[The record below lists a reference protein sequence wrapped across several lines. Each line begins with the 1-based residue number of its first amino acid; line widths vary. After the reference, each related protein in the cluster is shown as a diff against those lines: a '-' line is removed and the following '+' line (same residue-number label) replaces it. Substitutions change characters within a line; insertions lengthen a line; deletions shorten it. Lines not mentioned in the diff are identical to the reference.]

1 MEQMLKKICAI
12 GLLLMLS
19 MGTMAKVD
27 VRIEK
32 FTGGTITAT
41 QGDEIGGDVT
51 VTLTV
56 TPDRDYIISKSD
68 ISVYA
73 TISPSE
79 TRGDTPEI
87 SGKLTLKGDDP
98 KDLSEK
104 RDYTVTVGANFGV
117 WVKEANFSNGSK
129 GPNRNTSISF
139 ASDITDMSGSY
150 TLASDFEC
158 DATIGTSDDP
168 FTGTI
173 DGGLVTIEGTW
184 DRPLFGCVD
193 GAVIKN
199 VIIKSV
205 NVSYAGNA
213 GAIAAVAKGNT
224 RIFNCGILDGT
235 VGGNDDVGGVVGQ
248 LDGSARVI
256 NCFSYAD
263 ITGGNN
269 VGGIVGNNKV
279 TTTADNIATMV
290 MNCMFYGDITSGATI
305 SPVYGGTNINNLQGG
320 LNTFNYYR
328 YESHY
333 SYVGNITAGK
343 YNCALAVEEK
353 YLTRFEFYRQLLNS
367 NKKLAA
373 FYATGNA
380 ADADQMAKWV
390 LETADRSNENPKPYP
405 VLKPQ
410 GYYPSIINYDVTNA
424 PDSATVGRNKGG
436 KLGKTLSVT
445 ILTKSQKTDGGQ
457 SWPTAA
463 SSDVHTTSLT
473 LTRTD
478 KDEDRFNFNYD
489 KVQLPYYND
498 VGTGNY
504 TENRAV
510 TGWKIT
516 AITAVNGDPYTKD
529 NYPTSGIKDYP
540 DHNYADRKSSNKD
553 LYTVSKRV
561 FSQGAYFD
569 VPYGVSSITIEPYWG
584 KATYIADKNYDVVY
598 KNDYTG
604 KQNVA
609 NTGTQAEN
617 NTTLFNNQ
625 KIQITVSGG
634 LDYIDKWKGGLGSTV
649 YDNAIVLVGNIHQDG
664 VPSNGDNPFTLM
676 SVDNDNDH
684 EPDYS
689 MIYHHKDR
697 LAVAP
702 IRFDFLNVIG
712 TAQAQKPNGAT
723 LICNVG
729 IFATKGWFE
738 ITNTALIYFT
748 QFEYENLTKAPNK
761 FDAPLI
767 LHGGLY
773 DQFVSTQSSSVSGK
787 TIYIHL
793 GGNVW
798 VKEFGMGTHSDG
810 EKATPHVPVSV
821 TGGDYDGFY
830 LSGTYKPDAAVNADN
845 AECYISSGHFGEIA
859 GASQEQING
868 NVRWQIYNADI
879 DNFFGGGTNAD
890 KPIKGDVIV
899 DIYNSRVSTF
909 CGGPKFGNMEPNKK
923 VTTNAVGCVFEKFFG
938 AGYGG
943 TSYSRKKYYDNTTPK
958 WDTELQ
964 KYYTTDRGKYF
975 DGITNGL
982 GEKLSNGQYKFGY
995 KGVGVATDFD
1005 YEFFV
1010 WSKGQTG
1017 GRFYVKFASFSLAQC
1032 NDVSSTLT
1040 RCTINGNFYG
1050 GGSLGKVTGTATSIL
1065 DGCTVYGNVFGG
1077 GYSATLPEIP
1087 VRNAGFTKIPKF
1099 NSASGMFEPAE
1110 LSDTTHYEWKHVDN
1124 LLDNGVS
1131 GIDENYKYVY
1141 TDVDLTALGQVA
1153 NTDLTIKGNTFVQ
1166 GKIVDGKATGGVFG
1180 GGDESKTNGNT
1191 TVTIENTGE
1200 QTVLNV
1206 FGGGNVADVGG
1217 GVTVNIQ
1224 GGTVANDVYGGGAL
1238 ADTNTD
1244 NTTDTSVKT
1253 TLVNLTG
1260 GTVNGNVYGGG
1271 LGSIDVTNIETGD
1284 VITPGQ
1290 EALVKGDVLV
1300 KLNGTPTE
1308 GEGGAVSYNDKCV
1321 VKGSV
1326 FGCNNQNGSPKGSVE
1341 VHVYKTWGAEKTTP
1355 ENLDVIDDNLHKYHL
1370 AAVYGG
1376 GNLAA
1381 YVPNNLETGKTHVII
1396 DGCDLT
1402 SIRQVY
1408 GGGNA
1413 ASTPATL
1420 VDVNGNYEIEEVFG
1434 GGNGKDRITVNG
1446 VQKDNPG
1453 ANVGFYDY
1461 SAVEDTYNTKE
1472 KRQEE
1477 EFKNTYTFGS
1487 GAANV
1492 NIVGGR
1498 IHRVYGGSNT
1508 KGNVRVAAITMLEDQ
1523 NVCDFHVDQ
1532 AYGGGK
1538 SAPMDGKSELRMS
1551 CMPGLKVAY
1560 GGAEEADINEDVVLT
1575 ITNGNYDR
1583 VFGGN
1588 NVRGK
1593 ISGNITVNIE
1603 ETGCNPVLIKQLYG
1617 GGNQAP
1623 YSGKITVNVK
1633 SFTSIGDI
1641 FGGGYGKTA
1650 TVTGDT
1656 EVNVDVCKG
1665 RYESYIITST
1675 DSVGTQEFS
1684 FTQYK
1689 RADDGGFVPDLE
1701 HRETEDVTETVYL
1714 PPHPSHAIGA
1724 INNVYGGGNEA
1735 KVVGNTSVNIGTKS
1749 KVTFA
1754 SIADNPET
1762 EAKENEKDVE
1772 GVKIVGN
1779 VYGGGNNAEVTGNTN
1794 VTIGESH

>member
-1 MEQMLKKICAI
+1 MEQMFKKICAI
-12 GLLLMLS
+12 ALLLMVS

-27 VRIEK
+27 VKIEN
-32 FTGGTITAT
+32 FTGGTITASV
-41 QGDEIGGDVT
+41 GDEKSGEVI

-56 TPDRDYIISKSD
+56 TPDKGYTITKDD
-68 ISVYA
+68 IAVYA

-158 DATIGTSDDP
+158 DATIGTSDAP

-173 DGGLVTIEGTW
+173 DGRLITIEGTW
-184 DRPLFGCVD
+184 DRPLFGCVEN
-193 GAVIKN
+193 AVIKN
-199 VIIKSV
+199 VIIQSV

-213 GAIAAVAKGNT
+213 GAIAAVAKGST

-235 VGGNDDVGGVVGQ
+235 VGGNDDVGGIVGQ

-279 TTTADNIATMV
+279 ATTASKIATMV
-290 MNCMFYGDITSGATI
+290 MNCMFYGDITSGTTI

-328 YESHY
+328 YESRY
-333 SYVGNITAGK
+333 SYVGNITSGK

-380 ADADQMAKWV
+380 ANADQMAKWV

-436 KLGKTLSVT
+436 KLGKTLSVI

-463 SSDVHTTSLT
+463 SSDVQTTSLT

-504 TENRAV
+504 TENRVV

-516 AITAVNGDPYTKD
+516 AMSGGTEGTFTAADQWGGYNF
-529 NYPTSGIKDYP
+529 
-540 DHNYADRKSSNKD
+540 ADRKCTKKD
-553 LYTVSKRV
+553 IYSVSGRV
-561 FSQGAYFD
+561 FAQGAYFD
-569 VPYGVSSITIEPYWG
+569 VPYGVTGIIIEPYWG
-584 KATYIADKNYDVVY
+584 NAAYIADERYDVVY
-598 KNDYTG
+598 NGNAPYG
-604 KQNVA
+604 RQNVSQL
-609 NTGTQAEN
+609 GTQVNESTIFNGQSVKTSVSAAL
-617 NTTLFNNQ
+617 NT
-625 KIQITVSGG
+625 ISSP
-634 LDYIDKWKGGLGSTV
+634 GSTV
-649 YDNAIVLVGNIHQDG
+649 YDNAIVLVGNFHQNIIKDVDPFKG
-664 VPSNGDNPFTLM
+664 STSFTLM
-676 SVDNDNDH
+676 SVDEDNDH

-689 MIYHHKDR
+689 LIYHDNSR
-697 LAVAP
+697 SPVCP
-702 IRFDFLNVIG
+702 IRFDFLNMPG
-712 TAQAQKPNGAT
+712 TAQAQKPNAT
-723 LICNVG
+723 ETVLNASV
-729 IFATKGWFE
+729 FNPKGWFE
-738 ITNTALIYFT
+738 ITNTCLIFFS
-748 QFEYENLTKAPNK
+748 QFEYENNTGKTSGKSPV
-761 FDAPLI
+761 I
-767 LHGGLY
+767 LLGGVY
-773 DQFVSTQSSSVSGK
+773 DQFVSTQKAEPKS
-787 TIYIHL
+787 TTYLHL

-798 VKEFGMGTHSDG
+798 FKEFSNGTHSDG
-810 EKATPHVPVSV
+810 SKKTKHIPISV
-821 TGGDYDGFY
+821 TGGDFEGFY
-830 LSGTYKPDAAVNADN
+830 LTGNYTASAGISDDN
-845 AECYISSGHFGEIA
+845 AECYISGGHFIEVA
-859 GASQEQING
+859 GAGQEQING
-868 NVRWQIYNADI
+868 NVQWQIYDADI
-879 DNFFGGGTNAD
+879 ENFYGGGIKAPVT
-890 KPIKGDVIV
+890 IKGDVTV
-899 DIYNSRVSTF
+899 DIYNSYVTTY
-909 CGGPKFGNMEPNKK
+909 CGGPKFGDMQSGKN
-923 VTTNAVGCVFEKFFG
+923 VTTNATGCVFGKFFG
-938 AGYGG
+938 AGFGG
-943 TSYSRKKYYDNTTPK
+943 TSLRRLKYFDRTNYNFTNYETAFNN
-958 WDTELQ
+958 
-964 KYYTTDRGKYF
+964 DRGKYYDDATDELKSD
-975 DGITNGL
+975 DG
-982 GEKLSNGQYKFGY
+982 KLSFGF
-995 KGVGVATDFD
+995 KGPGVATDFD

-1010 WSKGQTG
+1010 WTSGKVGA
-1017 GRFYVKFASFSLAQC
+1017 RFYVKFASFSLAQC
-1032 NDVSSTLT
+1032 NDVTSTLKN
-1040 RCTINGNFYG
+1040 CTINGNYYG
-1050 GGSLGKVTGTATSIL
+1050 GGNLGRVTGTATSVL
-1065 DGCTVYGNVFGG
+1065 DGCTVNGNVFGG
-1077 GYSATLPEIP
+1077 GYSASLPEIP
-1087 VRNAGFTKIPKF
+1087 VRNAGFTKQPKF
-1099 NSASGMFEPAE
+1099 NKYSGVFESSE
-1110 LSDTTHYEWKHVDN
+1110 LSDTTHYEWIQVDN
-1124 LLDNGVS
+1124 LPANGSS
-1131 GIDENYKYVY
+1131 GFEGNKYVI

-1166 GKIVDGKATGGVFG
+1166 GKIVDGKASGGVFG

-1244 NTTDTSVKT
+1244 NTTDNTSVKT

-1271 LGSIDVTNIETGD
+1271 LGSIDVTNIETGA
-1284 VITPGQ
+1284 VITPGK
-1290 EALVKGDVLV
+1290 EALVKGDVLI

-1308 GEGGAVSYNDKCV
+1308 GEGGVVSYNDKCV

-1355 ENLDVIDDNLHKYHL
+1355 ENLDAIDDNLHKYHL

-1381 YVPNNLETGKTHVII
+1381 YVPYKALSDNESIKASARTHVVI

-1446 VQKDNPG
+1446 IQKDNPG

-1461 SAVEDTYNTKE
+1461 SAVEETYNTKE